1 MPIHVV
7 VAHIAVILAPISA
20 LLALAYAIWPDAR
33 GRLRW
38 PLLVATAAALT
49 TVIWAGLSGSSLYHS
64 LDAAAKD
71 AGSALP
77 PPVFAHAH
85 GSDLLSLAMV
95 GLAALVAAFVW
106 RLLSPGR
113 TPDRV
118 GRVAAGVLAV
128 AAVATI
134 IATGLVLAQAI
145 AAVWAQQPHVS

>member
-49 TVIWAGLSGSSLYHS
+49 TVISAEVSGSSLYHS
-64 LDAAAKD
+64 LDAAAKRS
-71 AGSALP
+71 ATALP
-77 PPVFAHAH
+77 RPVFAHAH
-85 GSDLLSLAMV
+85 GSGLLSLTVV

-113 TPDRV
+113 TPDRA

-128 AAVATI
+128 AALATI